1 MQTIDFGKKL
11 KHLYTARQCIQ
22 EVEAG
27 AGTFFTVQGRGTP
40 GGDAFQQAIGQLF
53 AAAYTTKF
61 MLKYDGVVDFKIP
74 RLECLYLST
83 PDKTA
88 IDQWQWRFLLRVP
101 ETVTAGHL
109 TKTRKTLME
118 RKGLDTRAVKR
129 IRWKEDRAIQTLH
142 VGPYDQVG
150 LIYRQMEA
158 YAKEN
163 KLRLLGPAHEIYL
176 NDPRR
181 VAPEKLKTI
190 VRMPVRKA

>member
-11 KHLYTARQCIQ
+11 KHLYTAKRRIQ

-27 AGTFFTVQGRGTP
+27 ASTFFAVEGRGTP

-61 MLKYDGVVDFKIP
+61 TLKYDGVVDFKIP
-74 RLECLYLST
+74 RLECLYLSA

-88 IDQWQWRFLLRVP
+88 IDQWRWRFLLRVP
-101 ETVTAGHL
+101 EAVTAGHL
-109 TKTRKTLME
+109 AKTRKTLKE

-129 IRWKEDRAIQTLH
+129 IRWKEGRAIQVLH

-150 LIYRQMEA
+150 TIYCQMEA

-163 KLRLLGPAHEIYL
+163 QWRLLGPAHEIYL